1 MRITI
6 TDDRHVPALGRIVR
20 RGDELDVNAQLG
32 SDLVAAGVATETK
45 AAPAKAKTTKPDAAK
60 GADESQED

>member
-6 TDDRHVPALGRIVR
+6 TDNRHVPALGRIVR
-20 RGDELDVNAQLG
+20 VGDELDVNDQLAR
-32 SDLVAAGVATETK
+32 DLIAGGVATETK
-45 AAPAKAKTTKPDAAK
+45 AAPAKAKTTKTAAK